1 MAALNIAKQGLVKI
15 PDKTALQ
22 NAVNEAANLNGS
34 AYTAQSWQNY
44 LNALEQAKA
53 VLASNS
59 ATEADVKA
67 ALDALNAAK
76 AALVVNSGSGSGT
89 GTGGGTSTGNG
100 VIVQTGDAS
109 PVAPMLALMAT
120 AAAGVVVLIPKKK
133 KK

>member
-1 MAALNIAKQGLVKI
+1 M
-15 PDKTALQ
+15 
-22 NAVNEAANLNGS
+22 
-34 AYTAQSWQNY
+34 
-44 LNALEQAKA
+44 
-53 VLASNS
+53 LASNS

-76 AALVVNSGSGSGT
+76 AALVVNGGSGSGT

-120 AAAGVVVLIPKKK
+120 AAAGVVVLTSKKK